1 MSTLNSSNPK
11 NIMFS
16 GKDVLLLIGGKTD
29 SKIMK
34 TIEAFPNGFKGL
46 SDLPEPLFNCTA
58 ALVNGHILVVGR
70 KNSEGTNSEF
80 CYKIKCSR
88 ANSQHIWKKVDK
100 LLPKPMLGVH
110 CMGSAVVKKDGHER
124 MYIVKGKN
132 VYFTKNGEEWQEVKD
147 LPYGI
152 SLPYL
157 ASDGDN
163 VFVSGPRV
171 QTDFSYDAYVLS
183 KDGNCWNPLPK
194 LLLNTDTGVSGSGV
208 VNIGGKKVWLLV
220 QGSQALKLELPYRT
234 GDKQEWIKMKR
245 PDLKNGPSV
254 GMCGGKITVAG
265 GRNGGKSTKDV
276 QTFNISEGIWEN
288 SNKPL
293 RIPRW
298 CHATVQ
304 IPSLTLSQK
313 IKYFFKSIPGEF
325 RCKSKTNEL
334 EQDPESQSFISQP

>member
-58 ALVNGHILVVGR
+58 ALVNGHILVVGG

-110 CMGSAVVKKDGHER
+110 CMD
-124 MYIVKGKN
+124 
-132 VYFTKNGEEWQEVKD
+132 
-147 LPYGI
+147 
-152 SLPYL
+152 
-157 ASDGDN
+157 
-163 VFVSGPRV
+163 
-171 QTDFSYDAYVLS
+171 
-183 KDGNCWNPLPK
+183 
-194 LLLNTDTGVSGSGV
+194 
-208 VNIGGKKVWLLV
+208 
-220 QGSQALKLELPYRT
+220 
-234 GDKQEWIKMKR
+234 
-245 PDLKNGPSV
+245 
-254 GMCGGKITVAG
+254 
-265 GRNGGKSTKDV
+265 
-276 QTFNISEGIWEN
+276 ISEGIWEN